1 MLGSSSSGAASDS
14 EHQPSQPKSTSTEY
28 IITVCVNIL
37 NIIVAIIITRVL
49 LFTVHTLMRPQKLG
63 KGSVIVDELIV
74 RADLCDL
81 AICHHHYDITLREK
95 PNPMSHKKTNLN
107 KRI

>member
-1 MLGSSSSGAASDS
+1 MLLLMTRRRNTMAMLPNGRMTGSM
-14 EHQPSQPKSTSTEY
+14 QPCCRGFLSF
-28 IITVCVNIL
+28 
-37 NIIVAIIITRVL
+37 IIIHPFVGL
-49 LFTVHTLMRPQKLG
+49 KELG

-95 PNPMSHKKTNLN
+95 PNPMSHKKTNLHTSIRN
-107 KRI
+107 GK